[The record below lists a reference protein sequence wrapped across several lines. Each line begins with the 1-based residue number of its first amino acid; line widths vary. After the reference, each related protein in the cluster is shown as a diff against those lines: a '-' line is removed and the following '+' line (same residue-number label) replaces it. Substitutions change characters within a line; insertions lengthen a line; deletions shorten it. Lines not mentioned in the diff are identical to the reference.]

1 MKVQWRQVFARARI
15 RHLQGRRSRPR
26 KQGGYPPKRRRV
38 LMKPLSV
45 EFRNRALQHPF
56 LSIRSRIFKVRKF
69 EGLTVFQSSTEA
81 SQRVAHTVHAAIGT
95 DIVQAPRNNS
105 VHVSLKRVY
114 RREVP
119 YVYVPHSARFVIP
132 TAQWPRFFSFSFSLL
147 VYSEP

>member
-15 RHLQGRRSRPR
+15 RHLLGRRSRPR

-38 LMKPLSV
+38 LMNPLSV
-45 EFRNRALQHPF
+45 EFRNRVLRRPF

-69 EGLTVFQSSTEA
+69 EGLTVFPSSFEA
-81 SQRVAHTVHAAIGT
+81 SQRIANTVHAAIGT
-95 DIVQAPRNNS
+95 DIVQAPRDNS
-105 VHVSLKRVY
+105 VQVPIMRVY
-114 RREVP
+114 RTEVP
-119 YVYVPHSARFVIP
+119 HVYVPHSSRFVIP